1 MLQDLVNSLSSSSSS
16 SSAVD
21 DALPPGLVKY
31 RATAVA
37 TFVGD
42 SETRLPGNAKFMAMA
57 KSVLAEPTGE
67 LHEEAGPSWSR
78 ASGTSSVDGLW
89 AAFVA
94 RLLQRFLARLGPGD
108 GDESEEE
115 NSSVDPVEWDG
126 SQEETSWRDSVVWDE
141 SEKDDWAA
149 VARWLSADG
158 HLNYGCRA
166 CRYAD
171 GS

>member
-1 MLQDLVNSLSSSSSS
+1 
-16 SSAVD
+16 
-21 DALPPGLVKY
+21 
-31 RATAVA
+31 
-37 TFVGD
+37 
-42 SETRLPGNAKFMAMA
+42 MA
-57 KSVLAEPTGE
+57 KSVLAEPPGE

-78 ASGTSSVDGLW
+78 ASGTSSVDGLR

-115 NSSVDPVEWDG
+115 NSSVDPGEWDE
-126 SQEETSWRDSVVWDE
+126 SQEENSWSDFVVRDE
-141 SEKDDWAA
+141 SEKDDCAA

-158 HLNYGCRA
+158 HLHCGCRA
-166 CRYAD
+166 GSFAD